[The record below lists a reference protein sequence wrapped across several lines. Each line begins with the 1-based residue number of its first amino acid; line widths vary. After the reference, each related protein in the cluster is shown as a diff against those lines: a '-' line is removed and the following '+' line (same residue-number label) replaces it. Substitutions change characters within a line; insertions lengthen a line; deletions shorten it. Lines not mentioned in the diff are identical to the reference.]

1 MLLRHVPK
9 IRRERDRKIRPE
21 LVRKTRPELVP
32 KIRPAHARKI
42 RPEHARKIRL
52 AHVRKIRPA
61 HVRKTRL
68 ERSEGGGRLRLR
80 LGKSI
85 APRSG
90 GRGATRMQI
99 AGSGAP
105 MIGRDQGV
113 RWVHI
118 GLLMLLILSFPT
130 VPVHAH
136 ELLPA
141 SSLKTN
147 QFDYE
152 YVEPKNPAH
161 RPLYDAL
168 RMIQILEKFQE
179 FLSPLRFPIKVTL
192 KLRGCDG
199 VINATF
205 WDDAIQICYEYLE
218 WVMQQ
223 APKAEKMGLTPR
235 DALIGPA
242 VDVFLHEAGHA
253 VLEVLEIPFFGRE
266 EDSADYFA
274 SYALLQF
281 AKDDARRLILGASFL
296 SGKEALEEQEKAPEM
311 RLMADTHGLPAQ
323 RFFSRLCMAYG
334 FDQELFGD
342 VVTLGYLPQSRAK
355 NCRYEYKTNEYAF
368 KSLVAPYIDQELMQ
382 KVRSKQWFQFESS
395 AAGGLEIKK

>member
-1 MLLRHVPK
+1 MGRAGVS
-9 IRRERDRKIRPE
+9 D
-21 LVRKTRPELVP
+21 TA
-32 KIRPAHARKI
+32 RPASVNTVCA
-42 RPEHARKIRL
+42 
-52 AHVRKIRPA
+52 
-61 HVRKTRL
+61 
-68 ERSEGGGRLRLR
+68 
-80 LGKSI
+80 LGDV
-85 APRSG
+85 
-90 GRGATRMQI
+90 
-99 AGSGAP
+99 
-105 MIGRDQGV
+105 MIGASLGMRCSL
-113 RWVHI
+113 I
-118 GLLMLLILSFPT
+118 ILLMLFAVTSPAA
-130 VPVHAH
+130 AH
-136 ELLPA
+136 ELFPA
-141 SSLKTN
+141 DKLKTN

-161 RPLYDAL
+161 RPIYEAVKK
-168 RMIQILEKFQE
+168 IQLLEKFQE

-199 VINATF
+199 VVNATF
-205 WDDAIQICYEYLE
+205 WDDAIQVCYEYLE
-218 WVMQQ
+218 WVMRQ

-235 DALIGPA
+235 DALIGPT

-274 SYALLQF
+274 TYVLLQF

-296 SGKEALEEQEKAPEM
+296 TGKEASEEQGKAPEL

-342 VVTLGYLPQSRAK
+342 AVTSGYLPQNRAK

-368 KSLVAPYIDQELMQ
+368 KTLIAPYIDQELVK
-382 KVRSKQWFQFESS
+382 KVKSKKWFQFES
-395 AAGGLEIKK
+395 AAAVGLESKQ